1 MIEKWLH
8 VITNLLLVLVGSVI
22 ALLLLCILWLQL
34 DERIAQNETQKIYAS
49 GQRIENHIKNH
60 CIPDIYV
67 RLGSEHDCA

>member
-1 MIEKWLH
+1 MIEKWMH

-34 DERIAQNETQKIYAS
+34 DERIAQNETEKIYAS
-49 GQRIENHIKNH
+49 GQRIQNH

-67 RLGSEHDCA
+67 RRGSEHDCA

>member
-1 MIEKWLH
+1 MIEKWMH

-49 GQRIENHIKNH
+49 GQRIDNY
-60 CIPDIYV
+60 CFPDIHV
-67 RLGSEHDCA
+67 RRGSEHDCA

>member
-1 MIEKWLH
+1 MIEKWMH

-34 DERIAQNETQKIYAS
+34 DERIAQNEKTEKIYAS
-49 GQRIENHIKNH
+49 GERFEHH

-67 RLGSEHDCA
+67 RRGSEHDCA

>member
-49 GQRIENHIKNH
+49 GQRLDHR

-67 RLGSEHDCA
+67 RRGSEHDCA

>member
-1 MIEKWLH
+1 MIQKWLH
-8 VITNLLLVLVGSVI
+8 VITNLLLVLVGTVI

-49 GQRIENHIKNH
+49 GQRIENH
-60 CIPDIYV
+60 CFPDIYV